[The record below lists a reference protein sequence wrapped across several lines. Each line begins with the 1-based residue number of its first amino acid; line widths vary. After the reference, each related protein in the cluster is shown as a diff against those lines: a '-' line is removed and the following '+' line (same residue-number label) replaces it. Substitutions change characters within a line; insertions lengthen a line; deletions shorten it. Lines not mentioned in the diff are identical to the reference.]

1 MPRSIQIYQI
11 YTSKILRL
19 IFFFML
25 ITKFHLIFRIITVE
39 DTLIHRYSVVLLQF
53 SSNNSALQHQSR
65 DWFKGGEREEGR
77 VSSKRRNVI
86 RLNRACTSHGTS
98 GTRVW

>member
-1 MPRSIQIYQI
+1 MPRNIQIYQI

-39 DTLIHRYSVVLLQF
+39 DTLIHRYSVVLL
-53 SSNNSALQHQSR
+53 
-65 DWFKGGEREEGR
+65 
-77 VSSKRRNVI
+77 
-86 RLNRACTSHGTS
+86 
-98 GTRVW
+98 